1 MPDDYYYYKD
11 QVAELQAT
19 NNFIRSNTVR
29 SILAKAE
36 NVRQERE
43 SKGLPNS
50 GIDEAI
56 VLIKEML

>member
-29 SILAKAE
+29 SILAKVE
-36 NVRQERE
+36 YVRQERE